1 MLGKI
6 ASLLSFLGIGLY
18 FTGWVYRWAYFGY
31 FQLEV
36 TTLDLP
42 FESFLIAPIQVF
54 LGNISIGDFST
65 IWRTIR
71 IGIFTFIIIIIVI
84 QVNLIIL
91 KFCRNKLTDII
102 NKWRLK
108 LLNWSLK
115 TKHHKITRPFQ
126 SFLYL
131 KQFNFI
137 RYDKVLIN
145 EIIMVSWLLT
155 ALFFLGQSQGK
166 VDAIRD
172 ARNETSLLPV
182 VTLITP
188 ENQLPLG
195 RKISD
200 LTDDPNRS
208 SFRAI
213 GDLELYEKL
222 LERDYNNKTDDNFP
236 KVVWR
241 LLIDRNGQYYIF
253 PSLPKNA
260 PSNARPPVVV
270 IQQNGDG
277 EYIVILSPEAPPLD

>member
-18 FTGWVYRWAYFGY
+18 FTGWIYRWTYFGY

-65 IWRTIR
+65 ILRTIK
-71 IGIFTFIIIIIVI
+71 IAIATFIIVQISFQSIRFAKEE
-84 QVNLIIL
+84 LSKIL
-91 KFCRNKLTDII
+91 DKI
-102 NKWRLK
+102 RLK
-108 LLNWSLK
+108 LLKLSLK
-115 TKHHKITRPFQ
+115 SK
-126 SFLYL
+126 
-131 KQFNFI
+131 
-137 RYDKVLIN
+137 YDKISPFLQLLLYFPKNNRQKKGKALIS
-145 EIIMVSWLLT
+145 EIVIVTWLLT

-182 VTLITP
+182 VTLIAP
-188 ENQLPLG
+188 KDILPLG
-195 RKISD
+195 RNIFD

-208 SFRAI
+208 NFRAI
-213 GDLELYEKL
+213 GDIELYEQL
-222 LERDYNNKTDDNFP
+222 IQRDYNNKSDDNIP

-241 LLIDRNGQYYIF
+241 LLFDGNSQYYIF
-253 PSLPKNA
+253 PSIPKNSQ
-260 PSNARPPVVV
+260 PNARPPVLV
-270 IQQNGDG
+270 IQQSEDG
-277 EYIVILSPEAPPLD
+277 KYILILSPETPPQPKQN

>member
-18 FTGWVYRWAYFGY
+18 FTGWIYRWTYFGY

-65 IWRTIR
+65 ILRSIK
-71 IGIFTFIIIIIVI
+71 IAIATFIIVQISFQSIR
-84 QVNLIIL
+84 LAKEELSKIL
-91 KFCRNKLTDII
+91 DKI
-102 NKWRLK
+102 RLK
-108 LLNWSLK
+108 LLKLSLK
-115 TKHHKITRPFQ
+115 SK
-126 SFLYL
+126 
-131 KQFNFI
+131 
-137 RYDKVLIN
+137 YDKVSPFLQLPLYFPKNNRQKKGKALIS
-145 EIIMVSWLLT
+145 EIVIVAWLLT

-182 VTLITP
+182 VTLIAPKDT
-188 ENQLPLG
+188 LPLG
-195 RKISD
+195 RNIFD

-208 SFRAI
+208 NFRAI
-213 GDLELYEKL
+213 GDIELYEQL
-222 LERDYNNKTDDNFP
+222 IQRDYNNKTDDNIP

-241 LLIDRNGQYYIF
+241 LLFDGNNQYYIF
-253 PSLPKNA
+253 PSIPENSR
-260 PSNARPPVVV
+260 PNARPPVLV
-270 IQQNGDG
+270 IQQSEDG
-277 EYIVILSPEAPPLD
+277 KYILILSPETPPQPK

>member
-18 FTGWVYRWAYFGY
+18 FTGWIYRWTYFGY

-65 IWRTIR
+65 ILRSIK
-71 IGIFTFIIIIIVI
+71 IAIATFIIVQISFQSIR
-84 QVNLIIL
+84 LAKEELSKIL
-91 KFCRNKLTDII
+91 DKI
-102 NKWRLK
+102 RLK
-108 LLNWSLK
+108 LLKLSLK
-115 TKHHKITRPFQ
+115 SK
-126 SFLYL
+126 
-131 KQFNFI
+131 
-137 RYDKVLIN
+137 YDKISPFLQLPLYFPKNNRQKKGKALIS
-145 EIIMVSWLLT
+145 EIVIVTWLLT

-182 VTLITP
+182 VTLIAPKDT
-188 ENQLPLG
+188 LPLG
-195 RKISD
+195 RNIFD

-208 SFRAI
+208 NFRAI
-213 GDLELYEKL
+213 GDIELYEQL
-222 LERDYNNKTDDNFP
+222 IQRDYNNKSDDNIP

-241 LLIDRNGQYYIF
+241 LLFDGNSQYYIF
-253 PSLPKNA
+253 PSIPKNSQ
-260 PSNARPPVVV
+260 PNARPPVLV
-270 IQQNGDG
+270 IQQSEDG
-277 EYIVILSPEAPPLD
+277 KYILILSPETPPQPKQN

>member
-18 FTGWVYRWAYFGY
+18 FTGWIYRWTYFGY

-65 IWRTIR
+65 ILRSIK
-71 IGIFTFIIIIIVI
+71 IAIATFIIVQISFQSIRFAKEE
-84 QVNLIIL
+84 LSKIL
-91 KFCRNKLTDII
+91 DKI
-102 NKWRLK
+102 RLK
-108 LLNWSLK
+108 LLKLSLK
-115 TKHHKITRPFQ
+115 SK
-126 SFLYL
+126 
-131 KQFNFI
+131 
-137 RYDKVLIN
+137 YDKISPFLQLLLYFPKNNRQKKGKALIS
-145 EIIMVSWLLT
+145 EIVIVTWLLT

-182 VTLITP
+182 VTLIAPKDT
-188 ENQLPLG
+188 LPLG
-195 RKISD
+195 RNIFD

-208 SFRAI
+208 NFRAI
-213 GDLELYEKL
+213 GDIELYEQL
-222 LERDYNNKTDDNFP
+222 IQRDYNNKSDDNIP

-241 LLIDRNGQYYIF
+241 LLFDGNSQYYIF
-253 PSLPKNA
+253 PSIPKNSQ
-260 PSNARPPVVV
+260 PNARPPVLV
-270 IQQNGDG
+270 IQQSEDG
-277 EYIVILSPEAPPLD
+277 KYILILSPETPPQPKQN

>member
-18 FTGWVYRWAYFGY
+18 FTGWIYRWTYFGY

-65 IWRTIR
+65 ILRSIK
-71 IGIFTFIIIIIVI
+71 IAIATFIIVQISFQSIRFAKEE
-84 QVNLIIL
+84 LSKIL
-91 KFCRNKLTDII
+91 DKI
-102 NKWRLK
+102 RLK
-108 LLNWSLK
+108 LLKLSLK
-115 TKHHKITRPFQ
+115 SK
-126 SFLYL
+126 
-131 KQFNFI
+131 
-137 RYDKVLIN
+137 YDKISPFLQLPLYFPKNNRQKKGKALIS
-145 EIIMVSWLLT
+145 EIVIVTWLLT

-182 VTLITP
+182 VTLIAPKDT
-188 ENQLPLG
+188 LPLG
-195 RKISD
+195 RNIFD

-208 SFRAI
+208 NFRAI
-213 GDLELYEKL
+213 GDIELYEQL
-222 LERDYNNKTDDNFP
+222 IQRDYNNKSDDNIP

-241 LLIDRNGQYYIF
+241 LLFDGNSQYYIF
-253 PSLPKNA
+253 PSIPKNSQ
-260 PSNARPPVVV
+260 PNARPPVLV
-270 IQQNGDG
+270 IQQSEDG
-277 EYIVILSPEAPPLD
+277 KYILILSPETPPQPKQN

>member
-18 FTGWVYRWAYFGY
+18 FTGWIYRWTYFGY

-65 IWRTIR
+65 ILRSIK
-71 IGIFTFIIIIIVI
+71 IAIATFIIVQISFQSIRFAKEE
-84 QVNLIIL
+84 LSKIL
-91 KFCRNKLTDII
+91 DKI
-102 NKWRLK
+102 RLK
-108 LLNWSLK
+108 LLKLSLK
-115 TKHHKITRPFQ
+115 SK
-126 SFLYL
+126 
-131 KQFNFI
+131 
-137 RYDKVLIN
+137 YDKISPFLQLPLYFPKNNRQKKGKALIS
-145 EIIMVSWLLT
+145 EIVIVTWLLT

-182 VTLITP
+182 VTLIAPKDT
-188 ENQLPLG
+188 LPLG
-195 RKISD
+195 RNIFD

-208 SFRAI
+208 NFRAI
-213 GDLELYEKL
+213 GDIELYEQL
-222 LERDYNNKTDDNFP
+222 IQRDYNNKSDDNIP

-241 LLIDRNGQYYIF
+241 LLFDGNSQYYIF
-253 PSLPKNA
+253 PSIPKNSQ
-260 PSNARPPVVV
+260 PNALPPVLV
-270 IQQNGDG
+270 IQQSEDG
-277 EYIVILSPEAPPLD
+277 KYILILSPETPPQPKQN